1 MEEEEETIVAVD
13 AIALAILV
21 VVVHALSLVQKINR
35 FVFFLQQQKG
45 QYYVDVPYGST
56 ALSAR
61 FACADYPHTK

>member
-13 AIALAILV
+13 AITLAILV

-56 ALSAR
+56 ELSAR
-61 FACADYPHTK
+61 FACADCPHTK

>member
-45 QYYVDVPYGST
+45 
-56 ALSAR
+56 
-61 FACADYPHTK
+61 